1 MLSHL
6 TRVPPTETEGMRP
19 LVLARL
25 ESPAQASVEG
35 DPSCAVRSGS
45 TATVPRR
52 SKCVVVHSCPPTPEQ
67 GQWTKPAK
75 FGDEAVEEPRVPSV
89 PPLVGMRVT
98 GHRWSW
104 VEWLG

>member
-6 TRVPPTETEGMRP
+6 TRMPPTETEGMRP

-67 GQWTKPAK
+67 GLVDETRAVR
-75 FGDEAVEEPRVPSV
+75 DEAGEEGRVSPAC
-89 PPLVGMRVT
+89 PCL
-98 GHRWSW
+98 
-104 VEWLG
+104 

>member
-35 DPSCAVRSGS
+35 DPSCATQREYSNRAAS
-45 TATVPRR
+45 
-52 SKCVVVHSCPPTPEQ
+52 Q
-67 GQWTKPAK
+67 
-75 FGDEAVEEPRVPSV
+75 
-89 PPLVGMRVT
+89 
-98 GHRWSW
+98 
-104 VEWLG
+104 